1 MNRIFTSALLILAFW
16 NTQAQTLTYATF
28 SNCLSQTLNVKIA
41 NNSSFN
47 TALTTTTGNG
57 VTWNASGLT
66 DQVGTPTIHFVYA
79 SPVFTPNGS
88 LYPSANY
95 VQYDPAL
102 TSVLEYNYSH
112 ISPDS
117 MVDWGSYA
125 PSGKHEV
132 YQNSDKRLVFPF
144 AYGQSF
150 TDSYAKTNYSDAT
163 TVSSN
168 QTGTRTV
175 SFSGVGTLI
184 LPQGTFNNVAL
195 ISELR
200 TNSLGPNS
208 TTFTWYDIANGKR
221 LLFYEENNGSIVTA
235 YSADGPTSITKTETE
250 EAITIY
256 PNPFSNTLRFDKIAT
271 PFETTYSLCEPTGKV
286 VVSGTINNEITSI
299 HTTELATGVYF
310 LNIGK
315 GASAATFKVVKQ

>member
-1 MNRIFTSALLILAFW
+1 MNRLFTSAFLILAFLS
-16 NTQAQTLTYATF
+16 TQAQTLTYANF
-28 SNCLSQTLNVKIA
+28 ANCLSQTLNVKIA

-66 DQVGTPTIHFVYA
+66 DQVGTPVIHFVYA
-79 SPVFTPNGS
+79 SPFFTPNGS

-125 PSGKHEV
+125 PSGKHEI
-132 YQNSDKRLVFPF
+132 YQNSDKRLIFPF

-150 TDSYAKTNYSDAT
+150 TDTYAKTNYSDAT

-175 SFSGVGTLI
+175 TFSGFGTLL
-184 LPQGTFNNVAL
+184 LPQGTFTNVAL

-208 TTFTWYDIANGKR
+208 TTFTWYDIDNGKR
-221 LLFYEENNGSIVTA
+221 LLFYEENNGDIVTA
-235 YSADGPTSITKTETE
+235 YSADGPTSITKTDTE
-250 EAITIY
+250 ETIAIY
-256 PNPFSNTLRFDKIAT
+256 PNPFSNTLQFDNTNASIGS
-271 PFETTYSLCEPTGKV
+271 TYSLCEPTGKV
-286 VVSGTINNEITSI
+286 VLSGIIDSKSISIYTSD
-299 HTTELATGVYF
+299 LATGIYF
-310 LNIGK
+310 LNVGK
-315 GASAATFKVVKQ
+315 GTAVETFKVMKQ

>member
-1 MNRIFTSALLILAFW
+1 MNRIFISACLILAFCSA
-16 NTQAQTLTYATF
+16 QAQTLTYANF
-28 SNCLSQTLNVKIA
+28 ANCLSQTLNVKIA

-66 DQVGTPTIHFVYA
+66 DQSGTPVIHFVYA

-125 PSGKHEV
+125 PSGKHEI

-150 TDSYAKTNYSDAT
+150 TDSYSKTNYSDAT

-175 SFSGVGTLI
+175 TFSGFGTLI
-184 LPQGTFNNVAL
+184 LPQGTFTNVAL

-208 TTFTWYDIANGKR
+208 TTFTWYDLSNGKR
-221 LLFYEENNGSIVTA
+221 LLFYEENDGSVVTA

-256 PNPFSNTLRFDKIAT
+256 PNPFSNTLCFDNVAASS
-271 PFETTYSLCEPTGKV
+271 ETTYTLCEPTGKV
-286 VVSGTINNEITSI
+286 VLSGTIDSEITSI